1 MSFKYCLS
9 VLPEHVLA
17 LQNGEKI
24 LVTCSLR
31 VEAVAV
37 SPLMDEGEQGM
48 VAGPEAEEHCL
59 AHVPVG

>member
-24 LVTCSLR
+24 LVLT
-31 VEAVAV
+31 
-37 SPLMDEGEQGM
+37 GEQFVKG
-48 VAGPEAEEHCL
+48 
-59 AHVPVG
+59 